1 MKETHPQNKKAS
13 YFWEKIFGNIISDN
27 GLIYKIKEIAH
38 TTKHEK
44 NNQLKFGRISEQ
56 TFL

>member
-1 MKETHPQNKKAS
+1 MRETYPQNKKTS
-13 YFWEKIFGNIISDN
+13 YFWEKILGNIISDN

-44 NNQLKFGRISEQ
+44 NNQLKFGRISE
-56 TFL
+56 